1 MRVRVD
7 EITLESGIEGDNGDN
22 VEGED
27 IPFESESGEGLKDGK
42 KR

>member
-7 EITLESGIEGDNGDN
+7 GLRLEFGIEGDDGDN

-27 IPFESESGEGLKDGK
+27 TSSESESGEGLKDGK